1 MTTLDERRERA
12 SAGTRIE
19 RPELDG
25 FGTRVFLQPIAAPSI
40 LGLFGFAAATFMV
53 AANLAGWYGDHATTP
68 LVLAPFAA
76 VFGGMAQFMAGMW
89 AYPARDAVATAMHGA
104 WGSFWIAYGIL
115 AILLAT
121 HVLKAPTPW
130 YHDPAFGFWFFAL
143 AVVTGSGALAALA
156 ESLGL
161 FTVLATLATGS
172 GLLAGG
178 LIYGA
183 EGVVTAAGW
192 VLVASAICAWY
203 VATAMMLA
211 YAGGRVVLPLG
222 KYSKAANKPGGRP
235 TRAIEL
241 EWAEPGIRM
250 GQ

>member
-1 MTTLDERRERA
+1 MSTLDERRERA
-12 SAGTRIE
+12 AAGTRIE

-40 LGLFGFAAATFMV
+40 LGLFGFAAATFVV
-53 AANLAGWYGDHATTP
+53 AANLAGWYGDHTTTP

-76 VFGGMAQFMAGMW
+76 VFGGIAQFMAGMW
-89 AYPARDAVATAMHGA
+89 AYRARDAVATAMHGA
-104 WGSFWIAYGIL
+104 WGSFWIAYGVL

-143 AVVTGSGALAALA
+143 AVVTGSGALAGLA
-156 ESLGL
+156 ENLGL
-161 FTVLATLATGS
+161 FAVLATLATGS

-222 KYSKAANKPGGRP
+222 KYSKAANTPGGRP